1 MKQLITRPAI
11 AAASAWTTVYLV
23 LCATGQRFSTQF
35 LDIAWQLIPTD
46 TLRANPLGSVWYL
59 HIQPPMWNLIVGAVL
74 AWSPAPDAISLQVLQ
89 FGFAVLGVALLASLL
104 ARLFRRRW
112 IGVVLA
118 TATMLDPQVLAGA
131 FTPTYELPTTC
142 GLIAVLW
149 LVVVRPRS
157 PRFTLISLTIVGTAI
172 VMTRTIF
179 HPVWLVL
186 LLGSTWWAL
195 RRSVD
200 RRTIA
205 VTVAIPLV
213 LVGGWMVKNQVMYN
227 RATLSSWFGMNLQR
241 AVVPIATDAQLTAW
255 AAEGHISE
263 ITAAFPNGF
272 VSFSGYEPYVG
283 ECMPRHSNPAAAN
296 TTRAGPDGPPNFN
309 AECFLPIYDIAGN
322 DARWVIIHHPS
333 LYLEGRWWAIR
344 AWIAEAPPPLTPT
357 SGLYDAMW
365 RAYRIAEIGVPT
377 TIPSVRWL
385 GLPFG
390 ALDNPTH
397 LSVIQG
403 LTTLLVIGAAA
414 WAVWRRLR
422 RRAPT
427 PWTLVE
433 VVAGLIVGWNLVV
446 GVLFE
451 LGEQFRFRAT
461 TDPITMSIGIW
472 LAWRLIRHVRND
484 RAAPAA
490 PAAAPELVGS

>member
-205 VTVAIPLV
+205 V
-213 LVGGWMVKNQVMYN
+213 
-227 RATLSSWFGMNLQR
+227 
-241 AVVPIATDAQLTAW
+241 
-255 AAEGHISE
+255 
-263 ITAAFPNGF
+263 
-272 VSFSGYEPYVG
+272 
-283 ECMPRHSNPAAAN
+283 
-296 TTRAGPDGPPNFN
+296 
-309 AECFLPIYDIAGN
+309 
-322 DARWVIIHHPS
+322 
-333 LYLEGRWWAIR
+333 
-344 AWIAEAPPPLTPT
+344 
-357 SGLYDAMW
+357 
-365 RAYRIAEIGVPT
+365 
-377 TIPSVRWL
+377 
-385 GLPFG
+385 
-390 ALDNPTH
+390 
-397 LSVIQG
+397 
-403 LTTLLVIGAAA
+403 
-414 WAVWRRLR
+414 
-422 RRAPT
+422 
-427 PWTLVE
+427 
-433 VVAGLIVGWNLVV
+433 
-446 GVLFE
+446 
-451 LGEQFRFRAT
+451 
-461 TDPITMSIGIW
+461 
-472 LAWRLIRHVRND
+472 
-484 RAAPAA
+484 
-490 PAAAPELVGS
+490 